1 MEPGVLLAAVT
12 LLVGVVELRVAA
24 VAAPA
29 LEAPAEVI
37 LGHGRI
43 PFAALGV
50 GHALQFV
57 VHDGE
62 DDLGVAGTQIHGE
75 ILGIGGGEA
84 VRAVLD
90 DVLREL
96 EGLVIGLHTG
106 VHFRIEVHTHQ
117 QHLDAPVIQGAVGLL
132 LGDGAGVDDLG
143 QFLDDEL
150 VHLLPGA
157 LRGHFRGELGHDR
170 DIAVLVQQQGVPE
183 GAKGAKLRDVP
194 GTGILGDR
202 DVSGLDLGEDPVAE
216 VDGLE
221 RGFIRV
227 RGLPFFIG
235 PGMTVHALV
244 GAAVIPTVG
253 TGRRDDHVRRFL
265 LGVEQSL
272 PTQNVREVAVAAG
285 NHGGELIVTE
295 FDVLGDDLGESLL
308 LQVETCREQHGG
320 GGQNTYCS
328 KFYRFHDGLR

>member
-37 LGHGRI
+37 LGHRRI

-50 GHALQFV
+50 DDALKFI

-62 DDLGVAGTQIHGE
+62 DDFGVAGTQIHGE

-117 QHLDAPVIQGAVGLL
+117 QHLDAPVIQGAVSLL
-132 LGDGAGVDDLG
+132 LGDGSGVDDLG

-170 DIAVLVQQQGVPE
+170 NIAVLVQQQGVPE

-194 GTGILGDR
+194 GTGLLGDR

-227 RGLPFFIG
+227 R
-235 PGMTVHALV
+235 MTVHTLV
-244 GAAVIPTVG
+244 GTAVVPTVRA
-253 TGRRDDHVRRFL
+253 GRGDDHVRGLL

-328 KFYRFHDGLR
+328 KFDSFHDGLR